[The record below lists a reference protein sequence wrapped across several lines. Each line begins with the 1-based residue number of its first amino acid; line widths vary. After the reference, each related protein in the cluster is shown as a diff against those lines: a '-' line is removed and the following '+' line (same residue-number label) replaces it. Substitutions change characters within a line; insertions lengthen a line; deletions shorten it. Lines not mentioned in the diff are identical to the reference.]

1 MSPGPPARSTPD
13 YLHAAV
19 SARAR
24 LGIAALAKE
33 LAVDPERAES
43 LIWAHYAATK
53 DETPYADCL
62 ERGALILATRA
73 ELPLSQVEN
82 WIADGLESG
91 RVVACPPSLQ
101 RLLDSLDTL

>member
-1 MSPGPPARSTPD
+1 MKPHHLTRPTPD

-33 LAVDPERAES
+33 LALDPERAES

-53 DETPYADCL
+53 DDTPYADCL
-62 ERGALILATRA
+62 DRGALILATRA
-73 ELPLSQVEN
+73 KLPLSQVEN
-82 WIADGLESG
+82 WIIEGLESG